1 MYVLTVHLFLSFQ
14 AACKTG
20 QMKEVER
27 ICRESNCYVPE
38 RVKNYLKVG
47 DLCVSFRFNMVLIDI
62 HKAFRVDAVLKL

>member
-1 MYVLTVHLFLSFQ
+1 MLTINSAIVLLLLFQ

-38 RVKNYLKVG
+38 RVKNYLKVTN
-47 DLCVSFRFNMVLIDI
+47 LCVSF
-62 HKAFRVDAVLKL
+62 KVDGVGIQRSFQSMLS